1 MDQVLRNL
9 VSNAI
14 KFSPTDGHVT
24 IRVFFCP
31 QLVERDTTRLSH
43 ASESYDYDH
52 DHEPLSG
59 RTEKGSTKSRG
70 GGDHHKTET
79 ISTKTAKRVGG
90 IIEKL
95 IAVANPLGGP
105 SHHAMS
111 APMDYSPTGTKPN
124 SKSNSNRLPHLR
136 PLDRPIGS
144 VAIDDDGIVSPA
156 VSMTGGGVVLPS
168 IKHRS
173 NSHPSQHHP
182 HPHHNRDDSSSGY
195 HSQQS
200 TDEVGMSAI
209 QKILQGE
216 RVEGNLIIVVT
227 DSGPGI
233 SEANQKKLFRGVIQF
248 DPEKNQGGGGSG
260 FGLFISKG
268 IVDLHQGSISVFS
281 AGEGQGCSF
290 ILSMPMTRAAVTST
304 NINEPVT
311 LSSTLTNKGHGNVN
325 SISVNRDKVLV
336 GHAVLD
342 SITLPPLTNP
352 PAPSIAPNISITP
365 RAEGNNE
372 IVSTSGNDQSRRRS
386 TLVGMGLAFSS
397 KLVHRKSSNF
407 NSSTPRIDASATPR
421 ATSRATPRQER
432 KYGLLTLSPRVK
444 KYRLLIVDDSGLSR
458 KMLCKAMRAA
468 GHECEEAAD
477 GLMALNKVIDRLA
490 AVENGS
496 GHDGGNGI
504 GSGKMAM
511 YDAILMDTNMPVQ
524 SPRTYHYYILNR

>member
-31 QLVERDTTRLSH
+31 QLVERDTTHVSH

-59 RTEKGSTKSRG
+59 RTEKGSTTSRG
-70 GGDHHKTET
+70 GGDHNKISTKSRGSDFKTSTKSRGSDYNKSET
-79 ISTKTAKRVGG
+79 ISTKTVKRVGG

-105 SHHAMS
+105 NHPLDTS
-111 APMDYSPTGTKPN
+111 TGTKLHPVRN
-124 SKSNSNRLPHLR
+124 SMTSSNRQPRLR
-136 PLDRPIGS
+136 SLDRPLSS
-144 VAIDDDGIVSPA
+144 VAIDDDGDVTPV
-156 VSMTGGGVVLPS
+156 VSMAGGGAVLPS

-281 AGEGQGCSF
+281 AGEGHGCSF

-304 NINEPVT
+304 TVNEPVT
-311 LSSTLTNKGHGNVN
+311 LSSTLSNKGHGNVN
-325 SISVNRDKVLV
+325 SISVNRDKVPV
-336 GHAVLD
+336 GRAALSPV
-342 SITLPPLTNP
+342 TLPPLTNL
-352 PAPSIAPNISITP
+352 PASIVPNISFTP
-365 RAEGNNE
+365 RKDP
-372 IVSTSGNDQSRRRS
+372 S
-386 TLVGMGLAFSS
+386 
-397 KLVHRKSSNF
+397 
-407 NSSTPRIDASATPR
+407 ASATPR
-421 ATSRATPRQER
+421 ATGTTPRMTPRQER
-432 KYGLLTLSPRVK
+432 KDHVRTLPPLTK

-490 AVENGS
+490 AVKNGS
-496 GHDGGNGI
+496 GHDGSG
-504 GSGKMAM
+504 GSGPGKMAM

-524 SPRTYHYYILNR
+524 SPRTYHHYYMYPH